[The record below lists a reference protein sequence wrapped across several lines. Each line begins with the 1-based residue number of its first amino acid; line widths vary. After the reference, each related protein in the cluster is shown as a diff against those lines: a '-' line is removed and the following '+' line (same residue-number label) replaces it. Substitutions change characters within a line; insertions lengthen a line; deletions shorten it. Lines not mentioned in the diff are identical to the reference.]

1 MNSSA
6 NSQPIPPPPGA
17 LGALKAGLDVISG
30 HLSLALLPFA
40 LDAFLWMGPRL
51 SVKNIFTALYA
62 EMTLFY
68 HAGGL
73 PADDLKQAEEIWM
86 DFFQRFNL
94 LGLLRTFPLGVSS
107 LMQGRMPVETPFG
120 APAMIEVGSWPSFL
134 GWLALITLLGWTL
147 GALYFRGVSR
157 LVAPAGSTAT
167 ISRTI
172 GQSLIFSA
180 GFLLAAL
187 ALGAPALLILSLLN
201 LFGASAMQAG
211 MFVMMLVA
219 SWAVTPFFFMPH
231 GIFMEG
237 AGALRSALN
246 SLRMSRFALPSAS
259 LFVLAL
265 FLAAQGLNILW
276 NAPADDSWMLL
287 VGMAGHAFVTTALLA
302 ASFIYYRDVQAW
314 MTMVAERWNTN
325 APRPL

>member
-1 MNSSA
+1 M
-6 NSQPIPPPPGA
+6 
-17 LGALKAGLDVISG
+17 GALKAGLDMISG
-30 HLSLALLPFA
+30 HLSLALWPFA

-51 SVKNIFTALYA
+51 SVKSIFAALYA

-68 HAGGL
+68 NASGL
-73 PADDLKQAEEIWM
+73 PADDLKQVEEVWLE
-86 DFFQRFNL
+86 FFRRFNL
-94 LGLLRTFPLGVSS
+94 LGSLRTFPLGVSS

-120 APAMIEVGSWPSFL
+120 APAMIEVGSWLSFL
-134 GWLALITLLGWTL
+134 GWLTLITLLGWTL
-147 GALYFRGVSR
+147 GAVYFRGVSR
-157 LVAPAGSTAT
+157 LVAPGESAFP

-180 GFLLAAL
+180 GFLVASLVVGMPAL
-187 ALGAPALLILSLLN
+187 AILSLLN
-201 LFGASAMQAG
+201 LFGASAMQVG

-219 SWAVTPFFFMPH
+219 SWAVAPFFFMPH
-231 GIFMEG
+231 GIFMRGE
-237 AGALRSALN
+237 GALRSALS

-276 NAPADDSWMLL
+276 NVPADDSWMLL

-302 ASFIYYRDVQAW
+302 ASFIYYRDVQVW
-314 MTMVAERWNTN
+314 MNQVAERWNTN